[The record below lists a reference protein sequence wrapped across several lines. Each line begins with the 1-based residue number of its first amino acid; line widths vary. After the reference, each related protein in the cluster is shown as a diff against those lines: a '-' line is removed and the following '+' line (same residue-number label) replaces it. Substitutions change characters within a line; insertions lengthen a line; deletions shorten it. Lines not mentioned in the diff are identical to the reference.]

1 MCPKTCPGFRAET
14 RKSLSYLEAPVGIEP
29 TNRGFAV
36 DREPLRRTLSCSIP
50 LHKPLSQ
57 NWTLPKRSR
66 SRVEHKASLQILRIP
81 RQDSILEIDLVEGQE
96 SAVGNRCG
104 FPIRQVRRLGHQ
116 QLPVLFALFLGVCA
130 ATAGVYP
137 VAPLAALASGRP
149 RGRPVRLAGC

>member
-57 NWTLPKRSR
+57 NWTLPKLSR

-116 QLPVLFALFLGVCA
+116 QLPGLHAQILGVCA
-130 ATAGVYP
+130 GTDGVHPEDP
-137 VAPLAALASGRP
+137 VPLP
-149 RGRPVRLAGC
+149 ERGHPHADPIDLP

>member
-81 RQDSILEIDLVEGQE
+81 RQDSILEIDLMGTLFDAVALPGIDYHFGLNAERFQSPRHGRV
-96 SAVGNRCG
+96 AVGV
-104 FPIRQVRRLGHQ
+104 P
-116 QLPVLFALFLGVCA
+116 A
-130 ATAGVYP
+130 ATMG
-137 VAPLAALASGRP
+137 S
-149 RGRPVRLAGC
+149 